1 MHSEFEA
8 ALTAI
13 LLGAVHRFLSAFKVN
28 AFNAFKM
35 LFRLSENILMIS

>member
-1 MHSEFEA
+1 MRCPLQSEFEA

-13 LLGAVHRFLSAFKVN
+13 LLRAVLRFLF
-28 AFNAFKM
+28 AFKM